1 MSWAWPVPGT
11 QWDRESHCVQ
21 PTQQPSHRLLEFPS
35 AGEGLWAAAPG
46 PLSHGAK
53 CWFYSDPRTRD
64 VGEESRREMCSRAC
78 LPPHFCS
85 RTREQCRSPTRNI
98 LCAALPGSALSPRT
112 DLRAAPAGAGPRHKG
127 AEGEGPWRPPHLAC
141 REALCL
147 QLKCAGQTVS
157 HQSASGRGHT
167 TPDPVTP
174 LLSFQHT
181 RFKHEPGLLLG
192 RHRAEKSRS
201 QGKIV
206 LNSRAHVKPIHI
218 ISRTIL
224 SWIYEEN
231 KTNITHI
238 YFSLISQP
246 QSPTSVCKAASE
258 PDCSRNPP
266 PWIPT

>member
-1 MSWAWPVPGT
+1 MQPLQGPVRDPKV
-11 QWDRESHCVQ
+11 QRERV
-21 PTQQPSHRLLEFPS
+21 PS
-35 AGEGLWAAAPG
+35 A
-46 PLSHGAK
+46 
-53 CWFYSDPRTRD
+53 
-64 VGEESRREMCSRAC
+64 
-78 LPPHFCS
+78 S
-85 RTREQCRSPTRNI
+85 RTWLTGKHSV
-98 LCAALPGSALSPRT
+98 SSS
-112 DLRAAPAGAGPRHKG
+112 
-127 AEGEGPWRPPHLAC
+127 
-141 REALCL
+141 
-147 QLKCAGQTVS
+147 KCAGQTVS
-157 HQSASGRGHT
+157 HQTTSGRGHT
-167 TPDPVTP
+167 TPDLVTP